1 MVPGQ
6 AILFMDITVA
16 YQTFIISKSNMVST
30 LLDLSLFFE
39 QDRHYTMWGAWLET
53 PSYSELPLWSYFLIL
68 YHISLQKKEMLVK
81 ANFTLSMVHTNFM
94 QFFVRFV
101 YFHYH
106 IVGHLP
112 ENISLRH
119 SVKFAP
125 GDPTSPYI
133 TDPSSNISYGKD

>member
-16 YQTFIISKSNMVST
+16 YQTFIISRSIMVST

-68 YHISLQKKEMLVK
+68 FHISLQKKGMLVK
-81 ANFTLSMVHTNFM
+81 TTLYYLWCIQILCKVSFCLFSFSHCRSST
-94 QFFVRFV
+94 RK
-101 YFHYH
+101 Y
-106 IVGHLP
+106 
-112 ENISLRH
+112 
-119 SVKFAP
+119 KFATFGQICP
-125 GDPTSPYI
+125 RR
-133 TDPSSNISYGKD
+133 SNKSIYN